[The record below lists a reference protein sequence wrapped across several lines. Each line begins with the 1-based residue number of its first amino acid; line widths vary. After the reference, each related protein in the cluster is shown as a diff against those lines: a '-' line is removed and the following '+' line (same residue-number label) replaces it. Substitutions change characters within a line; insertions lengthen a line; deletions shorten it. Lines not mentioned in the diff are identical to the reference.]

1 MAIKSSVES
10 STKYVVI
17 TPVRN
22 EALYLEESIASV
34 VQQTIRPVEWIIVD
48 DGSTDETGAILDRQA
63 SQHNWIRVVHRTNRG
78 FRHSGTGVMEAFY
91 DGYGALKTQD
101 WGNLVKL
108 DADLILRPDYFERC
122 FDQFSQDPQ
131 LGIGGGIVC
140 DRGNAPLKFEQGPSF
155 HVRGAVK
162 MYRRACWDA
171 IGGLIISPGWD
182 TVDELKANYL
192 GWKTRSFTDLKVL
205 HCRPTGAVDG
215 TWKNAVKNGQ
225 ANYVTGY
232 HPLFM
237 FLKCLR
243 RALNKPYVIEA
254 VGLFYGFLSGYIR
267 RIPRVDDSSLIRYIR
282 RQQLRY
288 LLHLKSIWN

>member
-1 MAIKSSVES
+1 MNILCTSE
-10 STKYVVI
+10 TRYVIV

-22 EALYLEESIASV
+22 EDAYLEEHLASV
-34 VQQTIRPVEWIIVD
+34 VQQTIRPTEWIIVD
-48 DGSTDETGAILDRQA
+48 DGSTDATGAIVDRWA
-63 SQHNWIRVVHRTNRG
+63 AQHGWIKSLHRGDRG
-78 FRHSGTGVMEAFY
+78 FRQAGTGVIEAFY
-91 DGYGALKTQD
+91 EGYHALKMHD
-101 WGNLVKL
+101 WEYLVKL
-108 DADLILRPDYFERC
+108 DGDLILSPDYFERC
-122 FDQFSQDPQ
+122 LEEFAKDAH

-140 DRGNAPLKFEQGPSF
+140 DREDAPLKFEQGPRF

-162 MYRRACWDA
+162 MYRRSCWNA
-171 IGGLIISPGWD
+171 IGGLITSPGWD

-192 GWKTRSFTDLKVL
+192 GWHTRSFTELRVL
-205 HCRPTGAVDG
+205 HCRSTGAVDG

-243 RALNKPYVIEA
+243 RALNKPYVVEA
-254 VGLFYGFLSGYIR
+254 LGLFYGFVSGYIL
-267 RIPRVDDSSLIRYIR
+267 RIPRVNDSALIRYVR

-288 LLHLKSIWN
+288 LIHLKSIWN